1 MATRYVSI
9 ELEFE
14 SYSDK
19 AMLFFLEDNRTTIWL
34 PHSQIRNLDALTS
47 ADLQRKDKVIV
58 EIPEWLAIRKELD
71 DYCDE
76 IEEEVR

>member
-1 MATRYVSI
+1 MTTRYVSI

-14 SYSDK
+14 RYSK
-19 AMLFFLEDNRTTIWL
+19 EAMLFFLEATRSAIWI
-34 PHSQIRNLDALTS
+34 PNSQIRNLDALTS
-47 ADLQRKDKVIV
+47 ADLKYKDKTVV

-76 IEEEVR
+76 IDEEVR